1 MKQTLTVDEIARSSD
16 HVTVDGML
24 KAIDT
29 YNRFHSLFADVA
41 RQQYEKF
48 LKSHEG
54 EPRDGSTT
62 GQARYEGYE
71 AGLKSGFCVGQ
82 VAVDGVTLDQIIKAL
97 YG

>member
-16 HVTVDGML
+16 RVTVDGML

-29 YNRFHSLFADVA
+29 YNRFHLLFVDVA
-41 RQQYEKF
+41 RQQYKEL
-48 LKSHEG
+48 LKKQSE
-54 EPRDGSTT
+54 ESRDGSPT
-62 GQARYEGYE
+62 GQAWNDGYE

-82 VAVDGVTLDQIIKAL
+82 VAVDGVTLDQIIKAI